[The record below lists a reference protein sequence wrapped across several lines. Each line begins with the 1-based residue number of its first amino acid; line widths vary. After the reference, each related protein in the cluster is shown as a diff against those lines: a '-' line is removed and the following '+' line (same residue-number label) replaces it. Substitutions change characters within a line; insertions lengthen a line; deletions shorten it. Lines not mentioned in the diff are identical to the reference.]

1 MNKRLRCTVSETT
14 HDRIIELAQRLE
26 LEPRQVVERA
36 VREYWESHTRYTLT
50 DQGYQLAKSLNA
62 ADPGGERQ

>member
-36 VREYWESHTRYTLT
+36 VREYWESQTPS
-50 DQGYQLAKSLNA
+50 KSTASAESGNDHRRA
-62 ADPGGERQ
+62 ADI